1 MRYIKRSEKNYLQSH
16 QVLTH
21 SLTYSLTHSLTYSP
35 THSIT
40 GLAFVW
46 GKIVKE
52 WLDVLIDEKAI
63 ENNRN
68 TGIDPPYLPLFTD
81 FSLLVN

>member
-1 MRYIKRSEKNYLQSH
+1 MSKAAEYAIYQAEREKLFTKPS
-16 QVLTH
+16 
-21 SLTYSLTHSLTYSP
+21 
-35 THSIT
+35 

>member
-1 MRYIKRSEKNYLQSH
+1 
-16 QVLTH
+16 
-21 SLTYSLTHSLTYSP
+21 
-35 THSIT
+35 
-40 GLAFVW
+40 LAFVW